1 MPRLS
6 GQQTVATYSILFKC
20 AERSLRAAQEDER
33 GSFYEILNCLV
44 MSAFTVEAY
53 INHLGAILAEDFGRF
68 EKKKVWDKYKKLRR
82 FTSLSS
88 GGIPETYPVVA
99 KLLDFRNLMAH
110 GKTESNGFDLD
121 VPELVLPLPTETQV
135 IGWRA
140 YVTRATAEE
149 VVESVKLLVTELHK
163 AAGEGESPFSTT
175 VTGMYSLTASN
186 QAN

>member
-1 MPRLS
+1 
-6 GQQTVATYSILFKC
+6 
-20 AERSLRAAQEDER
+20 
-33 GSFYEILNCLV
+33 
-44 MSAFTVEAY
+44 
-53 INHLGAILAEDFGRF
+53 
-68 EKKKVWDKYKKLRR
+68 
-82 FTSLSS
+82 
-88 GGIPETYPVVA
+88 
-99 KLLDFRNLMAH
+99 MAH